1 MPSAKSPPSPL
12 SRSYSA
18 QFSTPDFEALKLSS
32 NSNITWTFNPI
43 SSIIYIFMILIVHI
57 FISTNLDAYLHGNF
71 DPQQITNDITTLSL
85 GLGKQLGKDGTRIW
99 YADAWNITACIH
111 AVSTWFT
118 FHWIKGSANFYD
130 QGELGAMTW
139 YEQLSSSPN
148 ADMSWY
154 SYRFLVGVPT
164 FLAYLAVSMSDYN
177 HKTCALNVVLL
188 AVLVVSKQGW
198 MTGVRL
204 LGINRT
210 VGIDDNTMTPASSVQ
225 SEMNKKLE

>member
-1 MPSAKSPPSPL
+1 
-12 SRSYSA
+12 
-18 QFSTPDFEALKLSS
+18 
-32 NSNITWTFNPI
+32 
-43 SSIIYIFMILIVHI
+43 
-57 FISTNLDAYLHGNF
+57 
-71 DPQQITNDITTLSL
+71 
-85 GLGKQLGKDGTRIW
+85 
-99 YADAWNITACIH
+99 
-111 AVSTWFT
+111 
-118 FHWIKGSANFYD
+118 
-130 QGELGAMTW
+130 MTW
-139 YEQLSSSPN
+139 YKQLSSSPN

-225 SEMNKKLE
+225 SEMNKKQE